1 MAFGSKIP
9 GETPIDPSGLKNKSI
24 TNRRQLN
31 IAEAENIRHA
41 VVKYLASRPTP
52 KIAPFDFFWLQKL
65 HEEMFGDVWQ
75 WAGKIRE
82 RDLNLGIH
90 FHQIRGELFSLV
102 EDLPTWSGFGISM
115 AEQAARLH
123 HRAVK
128 IHPFE
133 NGNGRWSRLLA
144 NIWLKRNQ
152 QPITEWPE
160 QSIGN
165 ESAIRGE
172 YLTAIKGADRG
183 EYSLLI
189 KMHETYAEKV

>member
-1 MAFGSKIP
+1 MSFGSAIP

-24 TNRRQLN
+24 TSRRQLN

-41 VVKYLASRPTP
+41 VVKYLSSRPTSR
-52 KIAPFDFFWLQKL
+52 IAPFDFAWFHKL
-65 HEEMFGDVWQ
+65 HEEMFGSVWQ
-75 WAGKIRE
+75 WAGKIRNH
-82 RDLNLGIH
+82 DLNLGVP
-90 FHQIRGELFSLV
+90 FHQVRNELSSLV
-102 EDLPTWSGFGISM
+102 EDLPTWSTYGISM
-115 AEQAARLH
+115 PEQAARLH

-133 NGNGRWSRLLA
+133 NGNGRWSRLLS

-152 QPITEWPE
+152 QPITAWPE
-160 QSIGN
+160 QLIGD

-172 YLTAIKGADRG
+172 YLTAIKAADRG

-189 KMHETYAEKV
+189 EMHEAHAEKD